1 VRGIDV
7 SDLGGPVSDVVQRL
21 TEARGGGEAAEGQV
35 RIIVDGTGDIVELK
49 IDKGAMRLTS
59 DELARAVR
67 DAFKQA
73 RQAANEEMQTTLQGA
88 GAPTVSALSGLSAEM
103 RRLGADATQRL
114 DDFTALAEQ
123 LSSQLGRLG

>member
-1 VRGIDV
+1 M
-7 SDLGGPVSDVVQRL
+7 SDLDGPVSDVVERL
-21 TEARGGGEAAEGQV
+21 TGARGGGETLEGQV

-49 IDKGAMRLTS
+49 IDKAAMRLTPE
-59 DELARAVR
+59 ELARAIR

-73 RQAANEEMQTTLQGA
+73 RQAATEEMQATLQES
-88 GAPTVSALSGLSAEM
+88 GAPTVAALSGLSAEM

-114 DDFTALAEQ
+114 DDFTSLAEQ